1 MPSLSGGIGDDFR
14 CKFWPST
21 HNTFQVA
28 TETIS
33 ESLMQQHWQQAMP
46 QDATEA
52 EKDPWHDLFR
62 NRNPWK
68 CHGIW
73 AIDGNWMQFI
83 NLGDTRLGQRVQDM
97 SAVHPCL
104 RTMTMTTN
112 GGNLFQTS
120 TMNIHTS
127 NANHIYIRRPR
138 QTQGGARQGII
149 HLTLFLNGRSRS
161 SRTKKELKSS
171 FSMGFRSYIRHF
183 WGAIFS
189 KLFCLSLPWGFA
201 AGSGSLLAVAAS
213 HQQQQQQS
221 SRIAG

>member
-127 NANHIYIRRPR
+127 IANHIYIYIDN
-138 QTQGGARQGII
+138 QNKVSA
-149 HLTLFLNGRSRS
+149 TLVTCWHPSH
-161 SRTKKELKSS
+161 
-171 FSMGFRSYIRHF
+171 GFCC
-183 WGAIFS
+183 G
-189 KLFCLSLPWGFA
+189 P
-201 AGSGSLLAVAAS
+201 VA
-213 HQQQQQQS
+213 
-221 SRIAG
+221 IAGDHAPRGTIWPKVALLSAMREIAGNPPQRQATIVVTLHSEYHLGMAYTTHLW